1 MTAKNEEIRNA
12 TNENV
17 QRLVIWLDP
26 SLVRRT
32 DGWLADDNCKNRSEF
47 ISKALR
53 FYMGYLS
60 TEDTS
65 GYLSK
70 TLVTTIQGTLAD
82 NSNRLR
88 SMLFKWCVELDM
100 LLQVAAKF
108 FNVSE
113 VNLRALRKF
122 AVEHVKRT
130 NGQISLDQADE
141 QQNRRSNHNE
151 KWHE

>member
-1 MTAKNEEIRNA
+1 MEEQNKKK
-12 TNENV
+12 TTV
-17 QRLVIWLDP
+17 WLDP
-26 SLVRRT
+26 GLISRA
-32 DGWLADDNCKNRSEF
+32 DGWLVADDCKSRGEF
-47 ISKALR
+47 IEKALR

-65 GYLSK
+65 EYLSK

-82 NSNRLR
+82 NSNRIR

-100 LLQVAAKF
+100 VLQVAAKF

-122 AVEHVKRT
+122 SVEHVKRT